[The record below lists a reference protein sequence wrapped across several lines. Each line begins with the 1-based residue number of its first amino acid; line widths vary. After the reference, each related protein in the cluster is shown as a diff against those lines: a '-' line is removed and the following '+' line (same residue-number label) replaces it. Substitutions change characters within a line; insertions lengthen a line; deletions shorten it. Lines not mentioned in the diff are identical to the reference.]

1 MGTRAGRKTVEDSAP
16 KDLITF
22 LDYWLVKRAPFQLPD
37 RAKEF
42 IVRYGPWIAIVLLV
56 ISLPVIL
63 MALGISAVLLPLVAP
78 YHAPGFGFA
87 VLVLFVELALDV
99 AALPGLFA
107 RKMSGWRLIFYARI
121 VAIAHSL
128 LSGAIVGAIVGG
140 VIGLYILFQ
149 VRGLYHERSARAA
162 SGGAA

>member
-1 MGTRAGRKTVEDSAP
+1 MEDAAP
-16 KDLITF
+16 KDLIAF

-42 IVRYGPWIAIVLLV
+42 IVRYGPWIAIVLLA

-63 MALGISAVLLPLVAP
+63 LALGVGAVLLPFVAP
-78 YHAPGFGFA
+78 YDAPGFGLAVA
-87 VLVLFVELALDV
+87 VLLLELVLEV

-121 VAIAHSL
+121 VAIAYSL
-128 LSGAIVGAIVGG
+128 VRGSIVSAIVGG
-140 VIGLYILFQ
+140 AIGLYILFQ